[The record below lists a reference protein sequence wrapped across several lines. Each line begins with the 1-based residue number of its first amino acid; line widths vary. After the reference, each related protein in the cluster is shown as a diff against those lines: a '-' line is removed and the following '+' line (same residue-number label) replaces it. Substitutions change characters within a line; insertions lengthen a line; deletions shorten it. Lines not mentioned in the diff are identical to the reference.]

1 LDISRDGQPS
11 AHTARVRPDRPG
23 RLGQAERLE
32 QLTGPRLGA
41 PPRMTEQAGDHDE
54 VLRAGRV
61 LADRGELAG
70 QARPGADW
78 LATSRPSTR
87 AVPASGRS
95 GVAIIRI
102 VVVVA
107 TA

>member
-1 LDISRDGQPS
+1 M
-11 AHTARVRPDRPG
+11 
-23 RLGQAERLE
+23 
-32 QLTGPRLGA
+32 TGL
-41 PPRMTEQAGDHDE
+41 AGDHDE

-70 QARPGADW
+70 QARPGADRAG
-78 LATSRPSTR
+78 LAGDIAPSTR

-95 GVAIIRI
+95 GVASIRI

-107 TA
+107 TAPAFSMRGWFLLVLAS